1 MEPRSRSDREEA
13 REREYAAR
21 CRGTRGNGTLRIH
34 AIWKYGNYTFVS
46 LLSKCI
52 CNHSLDLTRAV
63 FCIFTAMNLQ
73 IQFFLSG
80 RLWSKPL

>member
-1 MEPRSRSDREEA
+1 MGPRSRSDREEA
-13 REREYAAR
+13 REPEYAAR
-21 CRGTRGNGTLRIH
+21 CRGTRGNVTLWAH

-52 CNHSLDLTRAV
+52 CNHSLDLTRTAC
-63 FCIFTAMNLQ
+63 CIFTEMNLQ

-80 RLWSKPL
+80 RPGSRPL